1 MEAFSRAAV
10 GTTGLILAA
19 RMDQE
24 RQDRGLESTQLD
36 VGGGTVI
43 DTKNAFP
50 MSEFLAM
57 GRLFNQLSRQ
67 GSLGPLGQAAEPSPV
82 KDGVLPYYAA
92 TTPEAIEDALVQIGV
107 GQFAKDIQF
116 GNDMYRILNMMFDET
131 NGEAGA
137 AELQRRAG
145 SYLAGFTRPFQT
157 IDRAVGFIR
166 DTDIHKDKRQK
177 AIVGEDGEP
186 ELVKRSGGE
195 VFTLE
200 ATRYLD
206 NILDIF
212 RDTNA
217 ENDFSQLRVATREG
231 DLYDPNPLSSI
242 FGVRVVPGKTA
253 AEKVYT
259 MAGLKGF
266 KANRRSQVAMY
277 DRLFNET
284 LSPVLERK
292 ARKLLTDKDFVN
304 GTNTYRRQEVNRI
317 IKETRSAVNEAMPL
331 LSDTHRINKQRY
343 DTINYSGNSEQ
354 YKNAKKTFHRIR
366 LEKMRDEGATEE
378 ELAAVKMK
386 DPLTMTE
393 SELTQF
399 RAILSLY
406 KETAKGK

>member
-1 MEAFSRAAV
+1 M
-10 GTTGLILAA
+10 
-19 RMDQE
+19 
-24 RQDRGLESTQLD
+24 
-36 VGGGTVI
+36 
-43 DTKNAFP
+43 
-50 MSEFLAM
+50 
-57 GRLFNQLSRQ
+57 
-67 GSLGPLGQAAEPSPV
+67 
-82 KDGVLPYYAA
+82 
-92 TTPEAIEDALVQIGV
+92 QIGV

-177 AIVGEDGEP
+177 AIINENGEA

-195 VFTLE
+195 VFSLE

-259 MAGLKGF
+259 MAGLRGF

-292 ARKLLTDKDFVN
+292 ARKLLADKDFIN

-331 LSDTHRINKQRY
+331 LSDNHRMNKQRY

-354 YKNAKKTFHRIR
+354 YKNAKKTFHKIR
-366 LEKMRDEGATEE
+366 LERMRDEGATEE
-378 ELAAVKMK
+378 ELRSVKVK

-393 SELTQF
+393 SELNQF
-399 RAILSLY
+399 KAILSLY
-406 KETAKGK
+406 KETAKGE